1 MPVTLEA
8 SAEIGYKS
16 RKGQILKLYES
27 KAAHPPKKPRWGYI
41 VYTAMAKTLKKVI
54 KSVKMMC
61 IVV

>member
-1 MPVTLEA
+1 MTLEA

>member
-27 KAAHPPKKPRWGYI
+27 KAAHPPKKPRWGHI
-41 VYTAMAKTLKKVI
+41 VYTATAKT
-54 KSVKMMC
+54 
-61 IVV
+61 